1 MKAVAA
7 YRGVLAIRDAR
18 VLVGASAASQVGDW
32 LYNAALLAYVFHA
45 THSATWVAAATIC
58 RLLPYVLL
66 GPVGGAVADRYAKRP
81 VLVVGDLM
89 RLVLMLALA
98 AIAAGHGPI
107 ALVLGV
113 VALASAAGCAER
125 PAVLSLLP
133 RLVGESRLGPANALL
148 HTVQDLAIVVG
159 PAVGALLLAVT
170 SPAAAFVANA
180 GTFAIS
186 ALLFSRLRGR
196 APRAARAQGARAG
209 LVDGVRTARATPF
222 VIPLFLLVAMVEFTY
237 GAQTVQLVIYGTRS
251 LDLGTSGYGIL
262 LAMSSVG
269 GLVSGVFNG
278 QLATSRRLT
287 LVVVGAGVLA
297 CATQLAYAA
306 SDALALALFVT
317 VAGGAGLVCCE
328 VVSET
333 LLARVTPR
341 DALGRIAGL
350 FDASSIA
357 AMMGGAV
364 LAAVLVRTTS
374 LSESFWIL
382 GSTAVGLALG
392 SLAGLRGLDGASRKR
407 SEQLAARLAIVE
419 GLPITEG
426 TPQLVLEQLASA
438 SQLCPLP
445 PGVDVVL
452 EGTPAHAFYAV
463 VDGQVVVHRN
473 GDAVAHIG
481 PGGSFGER
489 GLLDSA
495 PRNATVTT
503 EQETTVLRI
512 EGDALL
518 EALEQAPALTSA
530 LDRSNGGRA
539 RVDVPVDDTPLVD
552 DPRWAEAT

>member
-58 RLLPYVLL
+58 RLLPYVVL
-66 GPVGGAVADRYAKRP
+66 GPVGGAVADRYPKGP
-81 VLVVGDLM
+81 VLVVGDLL

-159 PAVGALLLAVT
+159 PAIGALLLAVT
-170 SPAAAFVANA
+170 SPAAAFLANA

-186 ALLFSRLRGR
+186 AVLFARLRRR
-196 APRAARAQGARAG
+196 APRAARTQGARAG
-209 LVDGVRTARATPF
+209 LADGVRTARVTPF
-222 VIPLFLLVAMVEFTY
+222 VTPLFLLVAMVEFTY

-262 LAMSSVG
+262 LAVSSVG

-297 CATQLAYAA
+297 CATQFVYAA

-364 LAAVLVRTTS
+364 LAAVLARTTS

-382 GSTAVGLALG
+382 GAFAVGLALA
-392 SLAGLRGLDGASRKR
+392 SLAGLRGLDAASRQR
-407 SEQLAARLAIVE
+407 SEQLAARLAVV
-419 GLPITEG
+419 GRLPITEG

-438 SQLCPLP
+438 SQICPLP

-473 GDAVAHIG
+473 GDEVAHIG

-489 GLLDSA
+489 GLLDNA

-503 EQETTVLRI
+503 ELETTVLRI

-518 EALEQAPALTSA
+518 EALEQAPVLTSA
-530 LDRSNGGRA
+530 LDRSNGGRGLA
-539 RVDVPVDDTPLVD
+539 DVAAVETPLID
-552 DPRWAEAT
+552 DPKWAEA